1 MPDVKPADAPQRL
14 ALGRFVFCLN
24 VKDVTAALDFYTK
37 LDFQKVDG
45 VLEQGWAIVEQNGV
59 RLGLFQGHIP
69 ANLLNFRGGDVFALQ
84 HSLQSR
90 GLKMKTE
97 AIRDPKGCCTAYLE
111 DPDGNVLMFD
121 TCPGETL

>member
-1 MPDVKPADAPQRL
+1 MPDVKPVEQPARL
-14 ALGRFVFCLN
+14 ALGRFVMCLN
-24 VKDVTAALDFYTK
+24 VKDVHAALEFYTK

-45 VLEQGWAIVEQNGV
+45 VLADGWAIVEQNGV

-90 GLKMKTE
+90 GLKIKTE
-97 AIRDPKGCCTAYLE
+97 AFRDPKGCCTAYLE
-111 DPDGNVLMFD
+111 DPDGNVLMLE